1 MKHPARLRRI
11 LFTGTALTAALTLG
25 GCANLNKKPTNVL
38 TQAQTVVNEA
48 DRAGT
53 RAYAAYD
60 LNKAHSHLKKAEA
73 EMNQGH
79 YKRARYLAAEA
90 KVEAELAIAKTQT
103 QKTRAAEKQI
113 NKSIT
118 PMRGARGTTGYAQ
131 N

>member
-1 MKHPARLRRI
+1 MKHPARLRHI

-25 GCANLNKKPTNVL
+25 GCANLNKKPANVL
-38 TQAQTVVNEA
+38 TQAKTVVNQA

-60 LNKAHSHLKKAEA
+60 LHKAHLHLKKAEE
-73 EMNQGH
+73 EMNHGH
-79 YKRARYLAAEA
+79 YKRARYLASEA

-113 NKSIT
+113 NKSINSIQGG
-118 PMRGARGTTGYAQ
+118 MGTVGGTQ